1 MKSSPTF
8 KIARTRLAI
17 AAAIGGMLLAPTVWA
32 QANGYPNKPVKLI
45 VSFPPGGFADLVGRS
60 LAQALNQAWGQPVII
75 DNRPG
80 GAGIL
85 ASELAAKAVPDGY
98 TLYLATDGPF
108 VINPYLYKTL
118 PYHPTN
124 DFMNAALVAYTPLA
138 LVVNPQKADVKT
150 VGEFV
155 ALAKTREMEKKP
167 MEYASGGSG
176 GPHHLSM
183 EALRMLAGVNLTHIP
198 YKGGSPA
205 LVDVVGG
212 QVTTMFSAISTAVP
226 FAKAGKIR
234 ILATGGAKRS
244 PMAPEVPTFAEA
256 GFPGF
261 EAGTWAGV
269 VAPKGTPQAIVDK
282 IEADVLKIVRDPQFQ
297 QKLLGVGAE
306 PFPGTAAEFRELIA
320 KDQARNSKVIRDL
333 NIKAD

>member
-1 MKSSPTF
+1 
-8 KIARTRLAI
+8 
-17 AAAIGGMLLAPTVWA
+17 
-32 QANGYPNKPVKLI
+32 
-45 VSFPPGGFADLVGRS
+45 
-60 LAQALNQAWGQPVII
+60 
-75 DNRPG
+75 
-80 GAGIL
+80 
-85 ASELAAKAVPDGY
+85 
-98 TLYLATDGPF
+98 
-108 VINPYLYKTL
+108 
-118 PYHPTN
+118 
-124 DFMNAALVAYTPLA
+124 
-138 LVVNPQKADVKT
+138 
-150 VGEFV
+150 
-155 ALAKTREMEKKP
+155 
-167 MEYASGGSG
+167 
-176 GPHHLSM
+176 
-183 EALRMLAGVNLTHIP
+183 
-198 YKGGSPA
+198 
-205 LVDVVGG
+205 
-212 QVTTMFSAISTAVP
+212 MFSAISTAVP

-261 EAGTWAGV
+261 EAGAWAGV